1 MPLFSA
7 VAPLPINQK
16 PRRMFNPSKIA
27 DMVGWWDASDW
38 DTLFDSTT
46 GGNYVTTNGS
56 AVKRLDDKSGN
67 GRHFIESTSAPTL
80 SIGEKNNRN
89 SLNFATGKYLTAA
102 ISGITFTA
110 QTIFTVFK
118 FNDPRVAF
126 GRVFTQQQ
134 TGSNDFSGTSHY
146 IPILLNS
153 SVNGIVSYAGD
164 GARSNVSATVPNWY
178 IARARHSG
186 SSLTVKL
193 NATEGASFSHT
204 LNRVFNN
211 FRLGATISSTL
222 GIDGSVLSSFISECI
237 VYSRS
242 LTDLESDQVTSY
254 LNSKYAIY

>member
-1 MPLFSA
+1 MALYSA
-7 VAPLPINQK
+7 VAPLPVNQK
-16 PRRMFNPSKIA
+16 TRRMFNPSKVENL
-27 DMVGWWDASDW
+27 VGWWDASDW

-56 AVKRLDDKSGN
+56 AVKRLEDKSGN
-67 GRHFIESTSAPTL
+67 GRHFIETTSAPTL
-80 SIGEKNNRN
+80 SIGEKNSRN
-89 SLNFATGKYLTAA
+89 SLNFATNKYLTAA

-110 QTIFTVFK
+110 QTVFAVFK
-118 FNDPRVAF
+118 FNNPRVGN

-134 TGSNDFSGTSHY
+134 TGFFDYTGTSHY
-146 IPILLNS
+146 IPINLNS
-153 SVNGIVSYAGD
+153 SVDGICSYAGD
-164 GARSNVSATVPNWY
+164 GNRSSVSATIPNWY

-193 NATEGASFSHT
+193 NATEGTAFTHT

-211 FRLGATISSTL
+211 FRLGATITNTL
-222 GIDGSVLSSFISECI
+222 GVDASVLGTFISECI

-242 LTDLESDQVTSY
+242 LTDLESDKVTSY

>member
-1 MPLFSA
+1 MPLYSA
-7 VAPLPINQK
+7 IAPLPVNQK
-16 PRRMFNPSKIA
+16 TRRMFNPSKVA
-27 DMVGWWDASDW
+27 NLVGWWDASDW

-56 AVKRLDDKSGN
+56 AVKRLEDKSGN
-67 GRHFIESTSAPTL
+67 GRHFIETTSAPTL
-80 SIGEKNNRN
+80 SIGQKNNLN

-110 QTIFTVFK
+110 QTVFIVFQ
-118 FNDPRVAF
+118 FNNPRIAF
-126 GRVFTQQQ
+126 GRVFTQQA
-134 TGSNDFSGTSHY
+134 TGSSDFNGTSHY

-164 GARSNVSATVPNWY
+164 GARSNVSASIPNWY

-193 NATEGASFSHT
+193 NATEGSAFSHT
-204 LNRVFNN
+204 LNRAFNN
-211 FRLGATISSTL
+211 FRLGATILSTL
-222 GIDGSVLSSFISECI
+222 GTDASLLNSFISECI

>member
-1 MPLFSA
+1 MALYSA
-7 VAPLPINQK
+7 VTPLPVNQK

-56 AVKRLDDKSGN
+56 AVKRLEDKSGN
-67 GRHFIESTSAPTL
+67 GRHFIEATSAPTL
-80 SIGEKNNRN
+80 SIGQKNNRN
-89 SLNFATGKYLTAA
+89 SLNFATNKFLTAA
-102 ISGITFTA
+102 ISGVTFTA
-110 QTIFTVFK
+110 QTVFVVFQ
-118 FNDPRVAF
+118 FNNPRIGF
-126 GRVFTQQQ
+126 GRVFTQQA
-134 TGSNDFSGTSHY
+134 TGFFDYTGTSHY
-146 IPILLNS
+146 IPICLNGT
-153 SVNGIVSYAGD
+153 VDGIISYAGD
-164 GARSNVSATVPNWY
+164 GSRSNVSATIPNWY

-193 NATEGASFSHT
+193 NATEGTAFSHT

-211 FRLGATISSTL
+211 FRLGATIISNL
-222 GIDGSVLSSFISECI
+222 SVDASFLNSFISECI